1 MGLKLIAENLVIAMA
16 ALILSVSAR
25 KRKVPA
31 GIVEWLFI
39 IGAFVII
46 SASVIKGCSGIPG

>member
-1 MGLKLIAENLVIAMA
+1 MIKTFAEDLVIAMA
-16 ALILSVSAR
+16 ALILSVSVR

-46 SASVIKGCSGIPG
+46 SASIVRGCSRIPG